1 MENFEQEKEYKN
13 PLEMILDPDCEEDIV
28 LYDED
33 DKETVFGQVAVIPM
47 NDKVYAILSPVTP
60 VEGVAEDEGMVFVI
74 EEVDDEDVLSLVT
87 DEKTVNEVF
96 DLYFE
101 LCEEDEEDDA
111 E

>member
-1 MENFEQEKEYKN
+1 MENFEQEKEYKD
-13 PLEMILDPDCEEDIV
+13 PIDMILDPDCEENIV
-28 LYDED
+28 LYDEE

-47 NDKVYAILSPVTP
+47 NEQVYVILSPVTP
-60 VEGVAEDEGMVFVI
+60 VEGVAEDEGLVFVI

-101 LCEEDEEDDA
+101 LCEEEDEDA
-111 E
+111 AE